1 MSRWRTHLLALSAI
15 IALTLVLF
23 ARDAIAMAVIW
34 WTSSTFSHC
43 LVIIPI
49 VIWLISMR
57 YGEVKRLEPAVW
69 LPGFIFLAGAALLW
83 VLGEA
88 AGLGL
93 LRHAA
98 LVFMIQSAVVAILG
112 KQVARGL
119 TFPLFYLIFLIPF
132 GEELVPLLQTLTAK
146 ICVFL
151 LTHSSIPSKVD
162 GIFITVPNGFYQ
174 VAAACSGVKFLIAML
189 AYGALAANVCFRSN
203 RRRALFMTF
212 AIVLPILANGVRAF
226 GTIYIGY
233 ITNTNFAQSF
243 DHVIYGWFFFAFVMG
258 VLMLASWHWFDRK
271 LSDPWLHKISPAGKA
286 TMTTTQGVLASVMI
300 LLLPMVWMLAVANA
314 GHIPVEH
321 QISLPDVP
329 GWQRV
334 DVDAVHPW
342 APRFDGADHRLFG
355 RYRNQSGEVVDLA
368 ITLYGWQGEGRKI
381 IGYGHG
387 AVDPDG
393 PWRWTSDEKAPP
405 NGKAERIL
413 GPDKVTRL
421 VESYYAVGGVSSA
434 NPASIKISTMAAKL
448 FGGDQSAVAVLV
460 SSDESNGDAR
470 AACDHFVRALG
481 PVDQLARRYV
491 AAARGQR

>member
-1 MSRWRTHLLALSAI
+1 MSRWRNHLIALGAV
-15 IALTLVLF
+15 IALTLALF
-23 ARDAIAMAVIW
+23 ARDATAMAVIW
-34 WTSSTFSHC
+34 WTSSTFNHC

-49 VIWLISMR
+49 VIWLISLR
-57 YGEVKRLEPAVW
+57 FDEVKQLTPGVW
-69 LPGFIFLAGAALLW
+69 LPGIILFASAALLW

-93 LRHAA
+93 LRHTA
-98 LVFMIQSAVVAILG
+98 LVLMIQSAVIAILG

-119 TFPLFYLIFLIPF
+119 MFPLFYLIFLIPF

-151 LTHSSIPSKVD
+151 LTHSSIPSKID

-203 RRRALFMTF
+203 RRRVIFMMF
-212 AIVLPILANGVRAF
+212 AIILPILANGFRAF

-233 ITNTNFAQSF
+233 LTNTNFAQSF

-271 LSDPWLHKISPAGKA
+271 LSDPWLHNIPPAGKPA
-286 TMTTTQGVLASVMI
+286 MTVMQGALASVMI
-300 LLLPMVWMLAVANA
+300 LLLPMVWTLAVANA
-314 GHIPVEH
+314 GHVPVEH
-321 QISLPDVP
+321 QVALPDVP
-329 GWQRV
+329 GWQRI
-334 DVDAVHPW
+334 DIDMAHPW

-355 RYRNQSGEVVDLA
+355 RYRNQNGEVVDLA
-368 ITLYGWQGEGRKI
+368 VTIYGWQDEGRKI

-393 PWRWTSDEKAPP
+393 PWRWTSDESAPP

-421 VESYYAVGGVSSA
+421 VESYYVVGGVTSA
-434 NPASIKISTMAAKL
+434 NPASIKLSTMAAKL

-460 SSDESNGDAR
+460 SAEEGTGDAR
-470 AACDHFVRALG
+470 AACDHFVAALG
-481 PVDQLARRYV
+481 PVDQLAARYV
-491 AAARGQR
+491 AVARGHH